1 MSKKILRING
11 QDVELSGSGG
21 NSATQ
26 GRIEATDWALEYIQS
41 HGSPSDITELVA
53 VWSGTIAE
61 SGYETAEELI
71 RHALDITFFVDI
83 AAIYSASGDVSLGTQ
98 GVFYNFPI
106 AMLSENSFLPGI
118 YSRDAS
124 VIQFPDLSISDCDA
138 RLGEDVKYVVIY
150 NKDLSFLVGE
160 TRMCGFHLNA

>member
-21 NSATQ
+21 GATQ
-26 GRIEATDWALEYIQS
+26 GIIEATDWALEYVQS
-41 HGSPSDITELVA
+41 HGSFSDITELFA

-61 SGYETAEELI
+61 LGYETAEELI
-71 RHALDITFFVDI
+71 RHAADITVFADI
-83 AAIYSASGDVSLGTQ
+83 AAIISASGDDSLGTQ

-106 AMLSENSFLPGI
+106 AQLSENGFAVTI

-124 VIQFPDLSISDCDA
+124 VINVPNLSISDCDA
-138 RLGEDVKYVVIY
+138 RLGEEVKYVVIY
-150 NKDLSFLVGE
+150 CNNLSFLVGE
-160 TRMCGFHLNA
+160 TRMCGFNLNA